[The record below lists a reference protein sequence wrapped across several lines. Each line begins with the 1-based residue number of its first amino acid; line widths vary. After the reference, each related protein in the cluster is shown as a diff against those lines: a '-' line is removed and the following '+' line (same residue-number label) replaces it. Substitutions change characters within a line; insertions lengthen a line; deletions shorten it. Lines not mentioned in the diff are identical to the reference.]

1 MANDLTFL
9 QASTLLNE
17 IQQQLTGRIS
27 IAPTNTYEFVTV
39 AQTALKQGYDPLLG
53 AISAVLTRSIFSIR
67 PYSAKFRSLQVD
79 EQKFGGITRKF
90 QISDKDW
97 EKDQRYDLEDG
108 KSVDMFKVNKP
119 IVLQTNFYGQNVY
132 QRHYTLFK
140 DQLDIGFTGPDQFA
154 RFVTMVVQNCS
165 DIIEQS
171 HEGLKRYTIANFI
184 AGKTLADP
192 DSVIHLITE
201 YNQISGEALTPQTVY
216 SPQNFKPFIQWAK
229 SRIAT
234 LTKLMTERTEKWHVN
249 LTGKPV
255 NRHTPLRLQ
264 KIYMYQPIMD
274 LIDTMAMADT
284 FHDSYLKMATN
295 EGVGFWQSVDVP
307 NQIQVAPVYLNADGS
322 LTNGGVTQVN
332 NLMGIIF
339 DEEAMGMTTIN
350 SWSAPTPFNAAGG
363 YTNIYFHYTDRYW
376 NDYME
381 NAIILLLD

>member
-1 MANDLTFL
+1 MANDLTFN
-9 QASTLLNE
+9 QASTILNE
-17 IQQQLTGRIS
+17 ITQQLTGRNT

-67 PYSAKFRSLQVD
+67 PYTAKFRSLQVD
-79 EQKFGGITRKF
+79 SQKFGAITRKF
-90 QISDKDW
+90 QISDKEW
-97 EKDQRYDLEDG
+97 EKDQRYDLEEG
-108 KSVDMFKVNKP
+108 KSVDMFKVSKP
-119 IVLQTNFYGQNVY
+119 KVVQTNFYGQNVY

-140 DQLDIGFTGPDQFA
+140 DQLDIAFTGPEQFA

-192 DSVIHLITE
+192 DSCIHLISE
-201 YNQISGEALTPQTVY
+201 YNAITGEVLTPNTVY
-216 SPQNFKPFIQWAK
+216 APENFKPFIQWAK
-229 SRIAT
+229 ARIGT
-234 LTKLMTERTEKWHVN
+234 LSKLMEERTEKWHVN
-249 LTGKPV
+249 LDNKPI
-255 NRHTPLRLQ
+255 NRHTPMRLQ
-264 KIYMYQPIMD
+264 KIYMYAPIME
-274 LIDTMAMADT
+274 LIDTMALSDT
-284 FHDSYLKMATN
+284 FHDSYLKLATN
-295 EGVGFWQSVDVP
+295 ESIGFWQSVDTP
-307 NQIQVAPVYLNADGS
+307 DKIQVAPVYLNKDGS
-322 LTNGGVTQVN
+322 LTNGGVVEVN

-363 YTNIYFHYTDRYW
+363 YTNVFFHYTDRYW

-381 NAIILLLD
+381 NAIVLLLD